1 MVVCL
6 GDWPNFVWSAGGLL
20 QCWFFTTRIAE
31 VCSKSKGGKCNLQR
45 VQPHCYTLQKKVK
58 NVTAS
63 MFIVQHVRELK
74 NEIEIG
80 ATIFVWTIRQ
90 LAQETV
96 SRKVLNCLKTIPN
109 QSSFCPCDTVLTLFG
124 FGNTYSCSA
133 LGKFSVVTKS
143 TIGFI

>member
-1 MVVCL
+1 MQLTTCAT
-6 GDWPNFVWSAGGLL
+6 PLL
-20 QCWFFTTRIAE
+20 HFT
-31 VCSKSKGGKCNLQR
+31 
-45 VQPHCYTLQKKVK
+45 KKVK

-109 QSSFCPCDTVLTLFG
+109 QSSFCPSDTVLTLFG
-124 FGNTYSCSA
+124 FGNTYNCSA